1 MTEPLDV
8 FHAGKLSS
16 DEFRFVT
23 SLQIDTG
30 VMTRGE
36 LYLVS
41 DPAGD
46 PKRQRVFVIVSHQE
60 LIDSRYSTVICA
72 PVYSIGQELATQVAV
87 GLDEGLKHESWIAC
101 DNLVSIRK
109 SQLTRYV
116 GSLSTAKMRKL
127 NFSLAVAL
135 DLPIEVR

>member
-1 MTEPLDV
+1 M
-8 FHAGKLSS
+8 K
-16 DEFRFVT
+16 
-23 SLQIDTG
+23 
-30 VMTRGE
+30 RGE

-46 PKRQRVFVIVSHQE
+46 PKRQRVFVVVSHQG
-60 LIDSRYSTVICA
+60 LIDSRYSTLVCA
-72 PVYSIGQELATQVAV
+72 PVYSNGEGLATQVAV
-87 GLDEGLKHESWIAC
+87 GPEDGLKHESWIMC

-116 GSLSTAKMRKL
+116 GSLSAAKMRRL
-127 NFSLAVAL
+127 NNSLALAL